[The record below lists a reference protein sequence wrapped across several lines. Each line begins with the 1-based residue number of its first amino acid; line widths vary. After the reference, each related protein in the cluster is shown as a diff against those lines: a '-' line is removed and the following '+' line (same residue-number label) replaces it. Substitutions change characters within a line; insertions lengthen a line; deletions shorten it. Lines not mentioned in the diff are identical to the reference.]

1 MHESWLILYIYY
13 VNIYFSNV
21 YYSLVFSCSWHC
33 ILFNEYMY
41 CICEAQIKGIHL
53 WSVPLL
59 SALVS
64 ENISN
69 LRSIQWPNSFL
80 HSALSETPTD
90 ATTQAPTSSSE
101 PSQPVTDSGRSTPTP
116 IPTAAPP
123 TDQPTTE
130 TADAVEVVHVVM
142 NNMENY
148 LPTDVE
154 DDAR

>member
-1 MHESWLILYIYY
+1 M
-13 VNIYFSNV
+13 
-21 YYSLVFSCSWHC
+21 
-33 ILFNEYMY
+33 
-41 CICEAQIKGIHL
+41 
-53 WSVPLL
+53 PLL
-59 SALVS
+59 SVLVS

-69 LRSIQWPNSFL
+69 LRTIQWPTFFP
-80 HSALSETPTD
+80 HSALSEVPTD

-101 PSQPVTDSGRSTPTP
+101 PSQPVTVSDRPTLTP

-123 TDQPTTE
+123 TDQPTPE
-130 TADAVEVVHVVM
+130 TVDAVEVVNVVM